1 MKVVGQDSF
10 MVPMALHSVRIAR
23 CFRRMEDLQN
33 FVALSLPGG
42 VHEDHDIAYVAGWR
56 ITTCLCSTHLE
67 HSSHGGAEE
76 GQLEHQYGIT
86 TNQDGFLYDCDIV
99 NYKTYIF

>member
-1 MKVVGQDSF
+1 
-10 MVPMALHSVRIAR
+10 
-23 CFRRMEDLQN
+23 MEDLQN

-42 VHEDHDIAYVAGWR
+42 VHEDHDLAYVTGWR

-76 GQLEHQYGIT
+76 GQLKHQYGIT
-86 TNQDGFLYDCDIV
+86 INQDGFLYDCDSV
-99 NYKTYIF
+99 NYKTYFLTEYCSLVLIVCHGAYIKASMVTVVIM

>member
-23 CFRRMEDLQN
+23 CFHRMEDL
-33 FVALSLPGG
+33 VALSLPGG
-42 VHEDHDIAYVAGWR
+42 VHVGGSQ
-56 ITTCLCSTHLE
+56 CVCVPHLE

-86 TNQDGFLYDCDIV
+86 VNQDGFLYDYDSV
-99 NYKTYIF
+99 NYKT